1 MPPAVDGFRRA
12 CYRSRRV
19 RNRVSHHETKPP
31 APRYF
36 VRALAHG
43 LAVLECFGGGER
55 GYTLME
61 VARALGWTKATAF
74 RHLVTLTSL
83 GYLELDADTGRYRP
97 TVRVLRLGSAY
108 LSAASLPELA
118 GPALERLSAR
128 FGESVNMAVLDGTEV
143 VYVARV
149 GSKRILSTNLRVGAR
164 LPAHCT
170 SMGKVLLAY
179 LDEAQQRELMAR
191 MTFERFTPRT
201 VTSAARL
208 RQQLRSIRAA
218 GWAVND
224 QELDMGLRSCAAP
237 VFGRG
242 GRAVAAVNMSVS
254 SAQATRAEVEARY
267 VPPVVETARQIT
279 EAMRSRL

>member
-1 MPPAVDGFRRA
+1 M
-12 CYRSRRV
+12 
-19 RNRVSHHETKPP
+19 RNRVSSRETSQ
-31 APRYF
+31 AEPRYF

-43 LAVLECFGGGER
+43 LAVLECFGAGER
-55 GYTLME
+55 GYTLMD
-61 VARALGWTKATAF
+61 VAHALGWTKATVF

-97 TVRVLRLGSAY
+97 TVKVLRLGSAY
-108 LSAASLPELA
+108 LSSASLPELA

-128 FGESVNMAVLDGTEV
+128 FGQSVNMAVLDGAEV
-143 VYVARV
+143 VYIARV

-179 LDEAQQRELMAR
+179 LDEAQLRALMAR
-191 MTFERFTPRT
+191 MSFERFTPRT
-201 VTSAARL
+201 VSSAARL
-208 RQQLRSIRAA
+208 RQQLRQIRAA

-242 GRAVAAVNMSVS
+242 GRVVAAVNMSVS
-254 SAQATRAEVEARY
+254 SAQATREEVEAQH
-267 VPPVVETARQIT
+267 VPAVVETAREIT
-279 EAMRSRL
+279 EATRSRL